1 MNFSRQFLP
10 LFAIA
15 LLLASAIVFVPVSAA
30 SSMNIVVEADHNEY
44 SFASVNGT
52 ASFVVTLTND
62 GDSDFDS
69 VMMDAS
75 FDDESW
81 MMDNVTFTYSGSN
94 STGSID
100 LGSLASSAIAQVTVD
115 VVVGFGAKVD
125 MSKFVYMDLGVT
137 ADGQD
142 FDVSDT
148 VIVVSNWVAYQADFP
163 ASPAVN
169 TYDIGS
175 NYTYQIMV
183 ENIAVEK
190 LPGGGIQAVD
200 IMDSITVQFGG
211 LGGWT
216 ISSEDPAW
224 DSFQGGVL
232 NGLSAGQTYTW
243 DIRVELSSKVKA
255 GSADLDFQAFSV
267 DPNDPFGFP
276 YYQPFG
282 MISIPVSASEMFGI
296 KIDGAGSR
304 TVDLS
309 AGASIADWTVRV
321 TNLGNTDDDFTIN
334 WDSQGVP
341 SGWNLNVDTSGPMVT
356 DSISWNGFYEFD
368 VVLSVPSDALAG
380 STATFS
386 MSAASNGDS
395 TQTASQEFTAVVD
408 QHYGVTLSV
417 DSDSKQS
424 KPGEDV
430 DFIFNITNTGNG
442 QDNYILSVSGPAVWN
457 PVLSQNVSSISAV
470 SVSQFTMTV
479 SIPSDRDAGASSGDI
494 VVTVVS
500 SDGLSTANSTVS
512 VMSSQVYDIG
522 LDHVSGSDGVVSVTQ
537 ETQILLKLNITN
549 NGNGIDTLNLTMTTA
564 PSWASLGAD
573 TMQIGRGQT
582 QALTITLSPDAAAL
596 SGRDYTFQVVVTSA
610 DGSEYTSPDFTA
622 NIEVKETS
630 GGGEVEV
637 EEIESDDDSSTP
649 GFGLIA
655 SLLALTTLVV
665 LRRRA

>member
-75 FDDESW
+75 FNDESW

-190 LPGGGIQAVD
+190 LPGGGTQAVD

-380 STATFS
+380 L
-386 MSAASNGDS
+386 
-395 TQTASQEFTAVVD
+395 
-408 QHYGVTLSV
+408 H
-417 DSDSKQS
+417 
-424 KPGEDV
+424 
-430 DFIFNITNTGNG
+430 
-442 QDNYILSVSGPAVWN
+442 
-457 PVLSQNVSSISAV
+457 
-470 SVSQFTMTV
+470 
-479 SIPSDRDAGASSGDI
+479 
-494 VVTVVS
+494 
-500 SDGLSTANSTVS
+500 
-512 VMSSQVYDIG
+512 
-522 LDHVSGSDGVVSVTQ
+522 
-537 ETQILLKLNITN
+537 
-549 NGNGIDTLNLTMTTA
+549 
-564 PSWASLGAD
+564 
-573 TMQIGRGQT
+573 
-582 QALTITLSPDAAAL
+582 
-596 SGRDYTFQVVVTSA
+596 FQ
-610 DGSEYTSPDFTA
+610 
-622 NIEVKETS
+622 
-630 GGGEVEV
+630 
-637 EEIESDDDSSTP
+637 
-649 GFGLIA
+649 
-655 SLLALTTLVV
+655 
-665 LRRRA
+665 